1 MSVKSFISNHIIPFK
16 IIAAVIAFALIAL
29 LLLGAN
35 DLLGNP
41 ISYSLAKSKAEKY
54 ISEKYDGYV
63 LESVGYS
70 FKFKNYFAHAV
81 LPGSEDCYFTV
92 YCNMYGEPRGDNYE
106 SLVQNRGNVRMRLDM
121 SYRELADS
129 VLESPSFPY
138 SSNIAS
144 GSLIFEGDEDY
155 TKEDGH
161 GFAIPRSILVPD
173 ALYDI
178 AELGAQA
185 GLLTVYVDTE
195 ELTDEYAAEVLLEI
209 NSVMEKGGVP
219 FYAIDLRLE
228 SSAREYYSINNFSR
242 SDIHE
247 DGLIERVRENNQ
259 KTEARYAE
267 LDAELNAGLKPV

>member
-1 MSVKSFISNHIIPFK
+1 MSVKSFVSNHLIPFK
-16 IIAAVIAFALIAL
+16 IIAAVIAFAMIVL
-29 LLLGAN
+29 LLFGAN

-41 ISYSLAKSKAEKY
+41 ISYSIAKNNAEKY

-63 LESVGYS
+63 LESVNYS
-70 FKFKNYFAHAV
+70 FKFKDYLAHVAK
-81 LPGSEDCYFTV
+81 PDSEDCYFTV
-92 YCNMYGEPRGDNYE
+92 FYNMYGEFRGDNYE
-106 SLVQNRGNVRMRLDM
+106 SLVQNRGNVRTRLEM

-138 SSNIAS
+138 SSEIAF
-144 GSLIFEGDEDY
+144 GSLIFEGDED
-155 TKEDGH
+155 KDSLSIH
-161 GFAIPRSILVPD
+161 GFAIPKSILVPD

-185 GLLTVYVDTE
+185 GLLTVYVNTDT
-195 ELTDEYAAEVLLEI
+195 LTHEYAAEILLEI

-228 SSAREYYSINNFSR
+228 SSAREYYSIDNFSR

-247 DGLIERVRENNQ
+247 DGLIERVKENNQ